1 MIPFFE
7 IKKQLCSDPK
17 ILDHYIMTEENVI
30 EHIRERVI
38 ITNEVNDIE
47 ISKEDA
53 DVIAKEYFENNKEE
67 FKYVIRRHFD
77 YITDSDKWMR
87 HIDFEEPDVLKKI

>member
-17 ILDHYIMTEENVI
+17 ILDHYIMREENVI

-77 YITDSDKWMR
+77 YIMDSDKWMR
-87 HIDFEEPDVLKKI
+87 HIEFEESDLLKKI